1 MRGKTKEGLEVIA
14 VLGLAS
20 LAAVLPLSL
29 GAAPPVQNPQQAQ
42 DEREARVV
50 RGGRMY
56 EIYCASCHGT
66 GAEGNGPMA
75 QALKARPADLTQIR
89 QRNGGA
95 FPEERVT
102 AFIDGRLEV
111 RSHGPGSMPVWGLS
125 FRIAG
130 KDEDQERQVRE
141 TIRDLVTY
149 LESIQK

>member
-1 MRGKTKEGLEVIA
+1 MRGKTKEGLEVIV

-29 GAAPPVQNPQQAQ
+29 GAAPPVENPQQAQ

-75 QALKARPADLTQIR
+75 QALKGRPADLTQIR
-89 QRNGGA
+89 QRNGGS
-95 FPEERVT
+95 FPADRVA
-102 AFIDGRLEV
+102 AFIDGCLAARG
-111 RSHGPGSMPVWGLS
+111 HGPGSMPVWGLS

-130 KDEDQERQVRE
+130 EDQDQERQVKE
-141 TIRDLVTY
+141 TIRDLVSY
-149 LESIQK
+149 LESIQE